1 MTVAKKMTAV
11 SCLKISIHAPGRG
24 RMRVHAGWK
33 LRRRYGAAS
42 PRASAVKTAKVMA
55 AGCARAKPMAA
66 PMSGA
71 VQGVATTV
79 ARTPVKKL
87 PV

>member
-1 MTVAKKMTAV
+1 
-11 SCLKISIHAPGRG
+11 
-24 RMRVHAGWK
+24 MRVQAGWK
-33 LRRRYGAAS
+33 LSRRYGAAR
-42 PRASAVKTAKVMA
+42 PRPNAVKTAKVMV

-66 PMSGA
+66 PISGA